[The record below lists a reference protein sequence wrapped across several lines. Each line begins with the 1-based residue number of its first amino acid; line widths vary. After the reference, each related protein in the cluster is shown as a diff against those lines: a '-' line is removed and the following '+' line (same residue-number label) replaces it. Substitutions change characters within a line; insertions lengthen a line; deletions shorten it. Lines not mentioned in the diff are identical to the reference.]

1 MGFKVLLTERFS
13 LHLMEMGD
21 YIAQDNPQRAS
32 SWITEIENK
41 VMKLDQFPE
50 AHPFA
55 RENDNHDVELR
66 QLVFGRGRN
75 KYRIIFTVQSKEVV
89 VLDMRHAAQDENLPN
104 SL

>member
-1 MGFKVLLTERFS
+1 MIFKILLTERFS

-21 YIAQDNPQRAS
+21 YIAQDNLQRAA
-32 SWITEIENK
+32 SWVTEIEK
-41 VMKLDQFPE
+41 RVMKLDQFPE

-75 KYRIIFTVQSKEVV
+75 KYRIIFTVQEKEVV
-89 VLDMRHAAQDENLPN
+89 VLDIRHTAQDTNPLK
-104 SL
+104 